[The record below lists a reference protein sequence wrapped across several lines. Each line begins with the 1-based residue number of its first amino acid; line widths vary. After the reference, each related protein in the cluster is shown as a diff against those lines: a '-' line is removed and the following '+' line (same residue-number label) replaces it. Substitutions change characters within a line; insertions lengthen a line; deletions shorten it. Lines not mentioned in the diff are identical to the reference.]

1 MEQRQC
7 EQTDAGPDTGFVW
20 NVEPIQVALTEA
32 DAHRAGDDGTA
43 YQVCT
48 EVGRRMILAQFRFN
62 SWVLRRV
69 EKVQFA
75 SDRRIARSSSIELRV
90 PDEAPVVAVEGREP
104 QWLIPLTVM
113 RRRTLV
119 NLDLRTEDGEGISL
133 LGLRFTQKLDEAML
147 RAAARL
153 ARPEATD
160 HTAIDE
166 FVHAVVSGEW
176 EEVQG
181 RLTVYDAWRKHRG
194 AVEDESR
201 PFAPYFA
208 NVTFRAALERM
219 WHNFTL
225 YVLLPVSCG
234 RHRTL
239 RLAFEERVEWSYQS
253 PVLNPED
260 DRPRGRQVWNYLP
273 MARRHRALSGPLHY
287 FGLRSTRIRF
297 LTPSAENCASYH
309 FEFVAPTGLW
319 VTSAAFVGGR
329 PNLDAKGVTPWDS
342 VTSTGHSVGLHAVEV
357 PNGSLCRAQV
367 HLRVPSRGWL
377 STLTVSC
384 WAAVFAL
391 LTVAW
396 HAQLFGTEGQW
407 STNQITNIV
416 LLLVTVCAGGST
428 YVAQHPAGDVAAR
441 MLTGPRLGG
450 ALVLTLPAV
459 AAVFLVYLG
468 ESGSAVHVPDWMPG
482 FVDRVLPDT
491 ITRHNLVAGLL
502 VLTGIGAVLALLVLV
517 AWVSSIVDERLS
529 GRISPWDMTTVDEG
543 SAGGRSG
550 RRAPIDTSTMDYHQ
564 LVKALHL
571 SKRAVGVYSAEGWHE
586 RYGWDDE
593 RQQAALDLLEAP
605 GSGDNPTGCRCGEV
619 RVHADRA

>member
-1 MEQRQC
+1 VAQQQC
-7 EQTDAGPDTGFVW
+7 EQEAVVPDDAFLWD
-20 NVEPIQVALTEA
+20 VEPIRVALDEA
-32 DAHRAGDDGTA
+32 GARRAGARQGTNYRA
-43 YQVCT
+43 CT
-48 EVGRRMILAQFRFN
+48 EVGRRMLLAQFRFS

-69 EKVQFA
+69 EKVRFA

-90 PDEAPVVAVEGREP
+90 PDEAPVVTGADGEP
-104 QWLIPLTVM
+104 HWLIPLTVM

-119 NLDLRTEDGEGISL
+119 NLDLRNEDDEGISL

-153 ARPEATD
+153 ARPGAVD
-160 HTAIDE
+160 HTEIDR
-166 FVHAVVSGEW
+166 FVHVVVTGTW
-176 EEVQG
+176 QEVQQQ
-181 RLTVYDAWRKHRG
+181 LDVYDDWRRHRG
-194 AVEDESR
+194 AVADGSR
-201 PFAPYFA
+201 PYAPYFA
-208 NVTFRAALERM
+208 NTTFRAALERM

-225 YVLLPVSCG
+225 YVMLPVSRG

-239 RLAFEERVEWSYQS
+239 RLAFEERVEWRYQS
-253 PVLNPED
+253 PDLRREEN
-260 DRPRGRQVWNYLP
+260 RPGRRQVWNYRP
-273 MARRHRALSGPLHY
+273 IAKRHRAWSGPLHY

-309 FEFVAPTGLW
+309 FEFFAPTGLW

-329 PNLDAKGVTPWDS
+329 PNVDATGETPWDS
-342 VTSTGHSVGLHAVEV
+342 VRSPGHSVGLHAVEV

-384 WAAVFAL
+384 WAAVLAL

-396 HAQLFGTEGQW
+396 HAQLYGTEGQW
-407 STNQITNIV
+407 TTDQVTNIV

-468 ESGSAVHVPDWMPG
+468 ESESDVHVPGWMPG
-482 FVDRVLPDT
+482 VVDRVLPDT
-491 ITRHNLVAGLL
+491 ITRHNLVGGLL
-502 VLTGIGAVLALLVLV
+502 VLSGIGAVLALLVLV
-517 AWVSSIVDERLS
+517 AWVSSIIDERRS
-529 GRISPWDMTTVDEG
+529 GANSPWDMTTVDEDVPT
-543 SAGGRSG
+543 GRE
-550 RRAPIDTSTMDYHQ
+550 RAPIDGSTLGFHQ
-564 LVKALHL
+564 LVERLEL
-571 SKRAVGVYSAEGWHE
+571 GKRAVGVYSAEGWHE

-593 RQQAALDLLEAP
+593 RQKDALRLLGAT
-605 GSGDNPTGCRCGEV
+605 GDNPTGCACREA
-619 RVHADRA
+619 RSHRA